1 MFLIELEEKK
11 ALLKKMLKIN
21 FNINHFNRKYIYYN
35 EEKGIFVE
43 ELTEVGYHCRR
54 RCITVKYK
62 KFINKI
68 LKIKSIKLNKSL
80 RALDGD

>member
-1 MFLIELEEKK
+1 MYLIELEEKK
-11 ALLKKMLKIN
+11 VLLKKMLKIN
-21 FNINHFNRKYIYYN
+21 FNINHFNKKYIYYN
-35 EEKGIFVE
+35 EETGVFTKDLI
-43 ELTEVGYHCRR
+43 EVDYHYR

>member
-21 FNINHFNRKYIYYN
+21 FNIEYYDKVYVYYN
-35 EEKGIFVE
+35 EKTGAFTKDLI
-43 ELTEVGYHCRR
+43 EVDYHYR